1 MAGRAVVRRPRRS
14 RRSGPRNKGNWW
26 SVALVVFGIV
36 VAISWF
42 IEDEGPTPAAATC
55 ALPGSAVTI
64 TPEQAAN
71 AAIIAEV
78 AWDRGLPDRA
88 VVIALATAQ
97 QESGLRNIDYGD
109 RDSLGLFQ
117 QRPSMGWGT
126 EAQVQ
131 DPEYAAGKFFDR
143 LVGVVGWETARLTD
157 VSSDAFSARLPG
169 GVPEARG
176 DGDRP
181 HGRPAGQRRRAR
193 LRLKSRGGSAVT
205 AGSAQR
211 TLTSS
216 ASPDGGVRPRFRPIG
231 AAESQKST

>member
-1 MAGRAVVRRPRRS
+1 M
-14 RRSGPRNKGNWW
+14 
-26 SVALVVFGIV
+26 
-36 VAISWF
+36 
-42 IEDEGPTPAAATC
+42 
-55 ALPGSAVTI
+55 TI

-97 QESGLRNIDYGD
+97 QESGLRNVDYGD

-131 DPEYAAGKFFDR
+131 DPEYAAGEFFDR
-143 LVGVVGWETARLTD
+143 LVGVVGWETAPSDRRQSA
-157 VSSDAFSARLPG
+157 SSALWLPG

-181 HGRPAGQRRRAR
+181 HGRAAGQRRRTR
-193 LRLKSRGGSAVT
+193 LRLN
-205 AGSAQR
+205 Q
-211 TLTSS
+211 L
-216 ASPDGGVRPRFRPIG
+216 RPMRARP
-231 AAESQKST
+231 